1 MEKRRAHTQFI
12 AMTNRTADDAAQHIA
27 ASFVGW
33 NHTIGDQKRAR
44 TDVIGNYT
52 QGRIRFIGAARCFH
66 CRANQGN
73 KQVNFVVGMHTL
85 QNRRQTF
92 QAHAGIHA
100 WRRQFGHAAIGVH
113 FKLHE
118 DVVPNLDETVAVFF
132 CRTGRPTPNVFTMVV
147 KNFRARPARPCIGHH
162 PEVIGLVFAAF
173 VVANANH
180 ALRWQTDFLR
190 PNVVGFIVLVVHGCQ

>member
-1 MEKRRAHTQFI
+1 
-12 AMTNRTADDAAQHIA
+12 MTNCAADDAAQHIA

-33 NHTIGDQKRAR
+33 NHTIGDQERAR

-52 QGRIRFIGAARCFH
+52 QGRVRFIGAARCFH

-132 CRTGRPTPNVFTMVV
+132 G
-147 KNFRARPARPCIGHH
+147 
-162 PEVIGLVFAAF
+162 
-173 VVANANH
+173 
-180 ALRWQTDFLR
+180 
-190 PNVVGFIVLVVHGCQ
+190 